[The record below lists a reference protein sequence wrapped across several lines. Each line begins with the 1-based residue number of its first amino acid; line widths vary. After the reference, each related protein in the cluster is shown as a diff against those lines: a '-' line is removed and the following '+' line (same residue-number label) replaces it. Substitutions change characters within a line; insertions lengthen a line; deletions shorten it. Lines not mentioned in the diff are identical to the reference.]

1 MAGRSGIEA
10 LLHLMEMAFGQPGVE
25 EEESQ
30 ALLQNLASVPAGA
43 WRALPAGAA
52 RSIES
57 IVLHVGTCKVMY
69 ADYAF
74 RAGTLNWSD
83 TEVQPWPEGAAP
95 MRAAIDWLVTTHT
108 RLVEH
113 VQDLA
118 DDTELD
124 RPRRTNWGEE
134 WRTRSIVGAMITHDA
149 YHAGEINHLRSMLGT
164 DDRWQFVKD
173 GFG

>member
-1 MAGRSGIEA
+1 MAGRPGIEA

-30 ALLQNLASVPAGA
+30 ALLQNLASVPEAA
-43 WRALPAGAA
+43 WRALPKGAA

-74 RAGTLNWSD
+74 RDGTLDWSD
-83 TEVQPWPEGAAP
+83 TAVQPWPEGEAP
-95 MRAAIDWLVTTHT
+95 RREALDWLVTVHN

-113 VQDLA
+113 VSGLA
-118 DDTELD
+118 DDAELD
-124 RPRRTNWGEE
+124 RPRRTNWGDE
-134 WRTRSIVGAMITHDA
+134 WRTRSIIGAMITHDA
-149 YHAGEINHLRSMLGT
+149 YHAGEINHLRSMLGS
-164 DDRWQFVKD
+164 DDRWQYIKY

>member
-1 MAGRSGIEA
+1 MAGRPGIEA

-30 ALLQNLASVPAGA
+30 ALLQNLASVPEAA
-43 WRALPAGAA
+43 WRALPKGAA

-74 RAGTLNWSD
+74 RDGTLDWSD
-83 TEVQPWPEGAAP
+83 TAVQPWPEGEAP
-95 MRAAIDWLVTTHT
+95 RREALDWLVTVHN

-113 VQDLA
+113 VSGLA
-118 DDTELD
+118 DDAELD
-124 RPRRTNWGEE
+124 RPRRTNWGDE
-134 WRTRSIVGAMITHDA
+134 WRTRSIIGAMITHDA
-149 YHAGEINHLRSMLGT
+149 YHAGEINHLRSMLGS
-164 DDRWQFVKD
+164 DDRWQYIKD

>member
-10 LLHLMEMAFGQPGVE
+10 LLQLMEMAFGEPGVDE
-25 EEESQ
+25 KESQ
-30 ALLQNLASVPAGA
+30 ALLPNLRTVDEAT
-43 WRALPAGAA
+43 WRVLPSGAA

-57 IVLHVGTCKVMY
+57 MVLHLGSCKVMY

-74 RAGTLNWSD
+74 RDGTLTWED
-83 TEVQPWPEGAAP
+83 REVQPWPEGEAP
-95 MRAAIDWLVTTHT
+95 MAETIEWLVDVHG

-113 VQDLA
+113 VRALP
-118 DDTELD
+118 DDAELD
-124 RPRRTNWGEE
+124 RQRRTNWGEE
-134 WRTRSIVGAMITHDA
+134 WRTRSIIGAMITHDA

-164 DDRWQFVKD
+164 DDRWKFIQD

>member
-1 MAGRSGIEA
+1 MADRPGIEA
-10 LLHLMEMAFGQPGVE
+10 LLHLMEMAFGEPGAE

-30 ALLQNLASVPAGA
+30 ALLQNLATVPEDA
-43 WRALPAGAA
+43 WRKLPKGGA

-74 RAGTLNWSD
+74 RDGTLNWSD
-83 TEVQPWPEGAAP
+83 TEVQPWPEGEAP
-95 MRAAIDWLVTTHT
+95 MAATIDWLVTVHN

-124 RPRRTNWGEE
+124 RPRRTNWGDE
-134 WRTRSIVGAMITHDA
+134 WRTLSIIGAMITHDA
-149 YHAGEINHLRSMLGT
+149 YHAGEINHLRSMFGA
-164 DDRWQFVKD
+164 DDRWQYIKD

>member
-25 EEESQ
+25 EDESQ
-30 ALLQNLASVPAGA
+30 ALLQNLASVPDDT
-43 WRALPAGAA
+43 WRALPQGAA

-74 RAGTLNWSD
+74 RDGTLAWSD
-83 TEVQPWPEGAAP
+83 TKVQPWPDGEAP
-95 MRAAIDWLVTTHT
+95 KGEALEWLVTVHN
-108 RLVEH
+108 RLVHH

-118 DDTELD
+118 DDAELD
-124 RPRRTNWGEE
+124 RPRRTNWGDE
-134 WRTRSIVGAMITHDA
+134 WRTRSIIGAMITHDA

-164 DDRWQFVKD
+164 DDRWQFIKD

>member
-10 LLHLMEMAFGQPGVE
+10 LLHLMELAFGEPGKQ

-30 ALLQNLASVPAGA
+30 ALLQNLATVPDDA
-43 WRALPAGAA
+43 WRTLPPSGA

-57 IVLHVGTCKVMY
+57 IALHVGTCKVMY

-74 RAGTLNWSD
+74 RDGTLDWD
-83 TEVQPWPEGAAP
+83 DKAVQPWPEGEAP
-95 MRAAIDWLVTTHT
+95 MAETIDWLVTVHN

-113 VQDLA
+113 VRALA

-124 RPRRTNWGEE
+124 RPRRTNWGDE
-134 WRTRSIVGAMITHDA
+134 WRTRSIIGVMITHDA
-149 YHAGEINHLRSMLGT
+149 YHAGEINHLRSTLGT
-164 DDRWQFVKD
+164 DDRWQYVKD